1 MGTILIEC
9 SALVELIF
17 LQLRGTLDGNL
28 KNAPGV
34 TVSSMNLDHV
44 FD

>member
-17 LQLRGTLDGNL
+17 LQLRGTLDGNP
-28 KNAPGV
+28 KNAAGV
-34 TVSSMNLDHV
+34 IASSVNLEHM